1 MAVTPD
7 ELGPAWDGGKVNL
20 PLVSHINGREFGRP
34 HAGADMVFN
43 FPQLL
48 AHAAKTRNLRAGT
61 IVGSGT
67 VSNKSGDVGYAC
79 IAEIRA
85 VETIKDGKASTPFL
99 KFGDRVKI
107 EGTSKNS
114 LCI

>member
-1 MAVTPD
+1 MRRYQKAINAGSVVHFAPAVY
-7 ELGPAWDGGKVNL
+7 
-20 PLVSHINGREFGRP
+20 SREFGRP

-61 IVGSGT
+61 IVGSGP